1 MLHCFL
7 RSSDWSFRNSM
18 MCLNLLHHLADIRDS
33 DSRRRFTGEAVS
45 PLSSLCNIKQMKCI
59 FGKTASLYS
68 SSCLKCD
75 SHSHRSSLKLCV
87 GDEGVEETM
96 IVNISLWS
104 RIQTD
109 NDGQFRSLNGEV
121 VGFFFFF
128 LLRHWQTRP
137 GNFSCKVVICL
148 GKACWACTAV
158 FHWHPGR
165 RPAQQQSEVN
175 CRALEKFFFSFG
187 ILAQM
192 FCSQSAGFQR
202 AASRSPLRPLTLSTT
217 QKVFTESFFHEG
229 QNTLI
234 PFPVAWI
241 LPLCSHLLIK
251 QTVAISTFVCGFFF
265 FKLLNF
271 QAQKE
276 RTK

>member
-1 MLHCFL
+1 MTV
-7 RSSDWSFRNSM
+7 SSEVWM
-18 MCLNLLHHLADIRDS
+18 
-33 DSRRRFTGEAVS
+33 E
-45 PLSSLCNIKQMKCI
+45 
-59 FGKTASLYS
+59 
-68 SSCLKCD
+68 
-75 SHSHRSSLKLCV
+75 KLWV
-87 GDEGVEETM
+87 
-96 IVNISLWS
+96 
-104 RIQTD
+104 
-109 NDGQFRSLNGEV
+109 
-121 VGFFFFF
+121 FFFFF

-202 AASRSPLRPLTLSTT
+202 AASCSPLRPFTLSTT

>member
-33 DSRRRFTGEAVS
+33 DSRRRFTGESVS
-45 PLSSLCNIKQMKCI
+45 PLSSLCNIKQAKSI

-175 CRALEKFFFSFG
+175 CRALEKFFSHLAFSHRCFV
-187 ILAQM
+187 
-192 FCSQSAGFQR
+192 
-202 AASRSPLRPLTLSTT
+202 ASL
-217 QKVFTESFFHEG
+217 QDFNE
-229 QNTLI
+229 
-234 PFPVAWI
+234 
-241 LPLCSHLLIK
+241 LPLAHLSDLLLWAQHRK
-251 QTVAISTFVCGFFF
+251 SLLKVSSTKV
-265 FKLLNF
+265 
-271 QAQKE
+271 
-276 RTK
+276 RTH